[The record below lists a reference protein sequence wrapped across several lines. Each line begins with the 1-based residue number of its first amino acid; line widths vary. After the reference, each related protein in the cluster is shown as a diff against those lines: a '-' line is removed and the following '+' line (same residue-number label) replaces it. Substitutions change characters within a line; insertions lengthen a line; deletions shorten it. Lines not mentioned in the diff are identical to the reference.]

1 VSRLNTELFKKIH
14 EVVSANPQRHDQA
27 TWEGQSVG
35 DCGTTRCVAGWAVHL
50 ATGQKVFRWESGVP
64 NVLLSGATVRL
75 AREHGIPAESG
86 DDPGVVPKVA
96 SKMLGLTDVEAEYLF
111 YADDDRAREIVAA
124 AAAGDIEAFQRVL
137 YRAGE

>member
-64 NVLLSGATVRL
+64 NVLLSGAT
-75 AREHGIPAESG
+75 ASPPS
-86 DDPGVVPKVA
+86 PGTTRGSSRRWPPRCWV
-96 SKMLGLTDVEAEYLF
+96 
-111 YADDDRAREIVAA
+111 
-124 AAAGDIEAFQRVL
+124 
-137 YRAGE
+137 